1 MIRVGRIQKFEVFW
15 KCAQTFGHMF
25 CSSNLSATLSIN
37 DSDKLFIY
45 SPTSPLI
52 PLFLSFSRFLS
63 HPIKI
68 NSYFSSVLTH
78 TWSPCLFFFPFQSL
92 FRAVLASFS
101 MCTQRIFSFVFL
113 SFLSIS
119 ISFLQ
124 RLHLKCIN

>member
-78 TWSPCLFFFPFQSL
+78 TWSPCLFFFHFNLFFVLFLHPFQCVRNAFSP
-92 FRAVLASFS
+92 SFFFLS
-101 MCTQRIFSFVFL
+101 YPSVFL
-113 SFLSIS
+113 SYNG
-119 ISFLQ
+119 
-124 RLHLKCIN
+124 CT